1 MKDMQN
7 AKYRKILESL
17 ANECGVRAFGNDMP
31 PDSVPA
37 PVDSQLDMA
46 VKDLAVDRYHQ
57 VLDAL
62 KRLQGGS
69 YGMCDECGQ
78 PIGIARL
85 EIVPEATLCV
95 HCQMHKEKKKAVSAD
110 VREFPPDQ
118 MM

>member
-7 AKYRKILESL
+7 AKYRKVLESL
-17 ANECGVRAFGNDMP
+17 ANECSIRAFGGCEP
-31 PDSVPA
+31 PDNAQA
-37 PVDSQLDMA
+37 PLDAQLDMA

-69 YGMCDECGQ
+69 YGMCEECAQ

-95 HCQMHKEKKKAVSAD
+95 HCQMHREKKKAILND
-110 VREFPPDQ
+110 VAESPLDQ